1 MIVLLF
7 SCALFVQD
15 KPLDYAAGLKES
27 LKTGK
32 PLVVVCHA
40 DWCPGCRQLKAELKT
55 VDLSSVVLVFV
66 DVDKQGYLFRK
77 GKLSTRCLG
86 VTKPTTIPRVYAFDF
101 LPDGRRVRHVIKD
114 RLKNDLQRAVNR
126 LKPYKSPVR
135 RPRCN

>member
-1 MIVLLF
+1 MISLLF
-7 SCALFVQD
+7 ACALFVQD

-32 PLVVVCHA
+32 PLIVVCHA

-66 DVDKQGYLFRK
+66 DVDKQGYLFRN

-114 RLKNDLQRAVNR
+114 RLKIDLQRGRESIEAIQ
-126 LKPYKSPVR
+126 KPGSATSV
-135 RPRCN
+135 